1 MVNDDNFLRATRP
14 GLEVRTSNL
23 LVEGTDPSV
32 LAKAMFACIQ
42 RRTDWNP
49 SELRHCQFY

>member
-49 SELRHCQFY
+49 SELRH